1 MLDHEDMKWLAAT
14 ATALNGFMQKAT
26 RQVEMARLCKGGG
39 ENLDA
44 LNEQIELASRASQA
58 IFDRIT
64 TRILARTTGG
74 VGPGEANPA
83 TSASAARASVSTK
96 IPLGEVAAN
105 ADAASDALILNPKG
119 ERELIR
125 LCKGGGENLDALDE
139 QIELASRAS
148 QAIFDRITT
157 RILARTTGGVRPGE
171 ANPATSA
178 SADRASV
185 STKIPLGEV
194 AANADAASDALIL
207 NPKGERELILLVDD
221 DQDVLKCTG
230 EILDFEDYRFILA
243 KDGIEALQ
251 IYQQMGGK
259 IDLVLLD
266 YFLPV
271 MDGDAV
277 FDELK
282 AIDPKVRVVLS
293 SGFAEQAK
301 VGSMLA
307 RGLQGFIPKPY
318 TREKLIEQIRSVLD
332 A

>member
-1 MLDHEDMKWLAAT
+1 MLDHDDMKWLAAT
-14 ATALNGFMQKAT
+14 ATALNGFLQQAT
-26 RQVEMARLCKGGG
+26 RQVETARLCKGGA

-44 LNEQIELASRASQA
+44 VNEQIELASRASQA

-64 TRILARTTGG
+64 ARILVRLAGG
-74 VGPGEANPA
+74 AGPGEATPTTA
-83 TSASAARASVSTK
+83 ASAPRASVSTK
-96 IPLGEVAAN
+96 IPLGEVAA
-105 ADAASDALILNPKG
+105 S
-119 ERELIR
+119 
-125 LCKGGGENLDALDE
+125 
-139 QIELASRAS
+139 
-148 QAIFDRITT
+148 
-157 RILARTTGGVRPGE
+157 
-171 ANPATSA
+171 ANPASA
-178 SADRASV
+178 
-185 STKIPLGEV
+185 
-194 AANADAASDALIL
+194 ALIL

-221 DQDVLKCTG
+221 DQDVLQCTG
-230 EILDFEDYRFILA
+230 ELLDFEDYRFILA

-251 IYQQMGGK
+251 IYRQMGGK

-282 AIDPKVRVVLS
+282 AIDPEVRVVLS

-301 VGSMLA
+301 VASMLA

-318 TREKLIEQIRSVLD
+318 TREKLVEQIRSVLD

>member
-1 MLDHEDMKWLAAT
+1 MRAGRFAPLRDNSFDGLGMKRAYPLGSNHALFQLFHHYSLRPGWINLVGLRGRQKRNVTGKQRMLDQEDMKWLAAT
-14 ATALNGFMQKAT
+14 ATALNGFLQKAT
-26 RQVEMARLCKGGG
+26 RQVEMARLCKSEG
-39 ENLDA
+39 ENLDS

-64 TRILARTTGG
+64 TRILARAAGG
-74 VGPGEANPA
+74 VGPAEATPA
-83 TSASAARASVSTK
+83 TPASAVRASVSTK

-105 ADAASDALILNPKG
+105 AD
-119 ERELIR
+119 
-125 LCKGGGENLDALDE
+125 
-139 QIELASRAS
+139 
-148 QAIFDRITT
+148 TT
-157 RILARTTGGVRPGE
+157 
-171 ANPATSA
+171 
-178 SADRASV
+178 
-185 STKIPLGEV
+185 
-194 AANADAASDALIL
+194 SDALIL

-221 DQDVLKCTG
+221 DQDVLQCTG

-243 KDGIEALQ
+243 KDGIEALE
-251 IYQQMGGK
+251 IYRRMGGK

-301 VGSMLA
+301 VRSMLA
-307 RGLQGFIPKPY
+307 RGLHGFIPKPY
-318 TREKLIEQIRSVLD
+318 TREKLIEQIRSVFD

>member
-44 LNEQIELASRASQA
+44 LN
-58 IFDRIT
+58 
-64 TRILARTTGG
+64 
-74 VGPGEANPA
+74 
-83 TSASAARASVSTK
+83 
-96 IPLGEVAAN
+96 
-105 ADAASDALILNPKG
+105 
-119 ERELIR
+119 
-125 LCKGGGENLDALDE
+125 E

-221 DQDVLKCTG
+221 DQDVLHCTG

-251 IYQQMGGK
+251 IYQKMCGK

-301 VGSMLA
+301 IGSMLA

>member
-1 MLDHEDMKWLAAT
+1 MLDQEDMKWLAAT
-14 ATALNGFMQKAT
+14 ATALNGFLQKAT

-58 IFDRIT
+58 VFDRIT
-64 TRILARTTGG
+64 TRILARTASG
-74 VGPGEANPA
+74 VGPGEATPA
-83 TSASAARASVSTK
+83 TPMSAARASVSTK

-105 ADAASDALILNPKG
+105 IDTAG
-119 ERELIR
+119 
-125 LCKGGGENLDALDE
+125 
-139 QIELASRAS
+139 
-148 QAIFDRITT
+148 
-157 RILARTTGGVRPGE
+157 
-171 ANPATSA
+171 
-178 SADRASV
+178 
-185 STKIPLGEV
+185 
-194 AANADAASDALIL
+194 DALIL

-221 DQDVLKCTG
+221 DQDVLMCTG

-251 IYQQMGGK
+251 IYRRMGGK

-307 RGLQGFIPKPY
+307 RGLHGFIPKPY

>member
-14 ATALNGFMQKAT
+14 TTELNRFLQRAT
-26 RQVEMARLCKGGG
+26 RQVESARLRKDGG
-39 ENLDA
+39 ENLDS
-44 LNEQIELASRASQA
+44 LNEQLELASRASQA

-64 TRILARTTGG
+64 TRILAGTAGG
-74 VGPGEANPA
+74 VRPGGANPGSPA
-83 TSASAARASVSTK
+83 TPAFAARASVSTK
-96 IPLGEVAAN
+96 MPVGEVAVN
-105 ADAASDALILNPKG
+105 ADAASDALILNPNGKH
-119 ERELIR
+119 EL
-125 LCKGGGENLDALDE
+125 
-139 QIELASRAS
+139 
-148 QAIFDRITT
+148 
-157 RILARTTGGVRPGE
+157 V
-171 ANPATSA
+171 
-178 SADRASV
+178 
-185 STKIPLGEV
+185 
-194 AANADAASDALIL
+194 
-207 NPKGERELILLVDD
+207 LLVDD
-221 DQDVLKCTG
+221 DEEVLRVTG
-230 EILDFEDYRFILA
+230 EILDFEDYRYILA

-251 IYQQMGGK
+251 IYRQMGEK

-307 RGLQGFIPKPY
+307 RGLHGFIPKPY